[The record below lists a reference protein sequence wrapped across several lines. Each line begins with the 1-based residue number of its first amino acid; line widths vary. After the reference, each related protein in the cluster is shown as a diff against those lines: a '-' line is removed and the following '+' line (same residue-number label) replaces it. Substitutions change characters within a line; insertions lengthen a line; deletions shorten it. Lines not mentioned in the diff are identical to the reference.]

1 MKYIRFNQII
11 TALCCLLLIS
21 CGIDKNLKKGE
32 KFLSQIGRADVCS
45 SDLAN
50 TTMLP
55 TNSSKPTPRHLPKS
69 VKTVAS

>member
-32 KFLSQIGRADVCS
+32 KFLSLGEYYEAADQFKQ
-45 SDLAN
+45 A
-50 TTMLP
+50 
-55 TNSSKPTPRHLPKS
+55 
-69 VKTVAS
+69 